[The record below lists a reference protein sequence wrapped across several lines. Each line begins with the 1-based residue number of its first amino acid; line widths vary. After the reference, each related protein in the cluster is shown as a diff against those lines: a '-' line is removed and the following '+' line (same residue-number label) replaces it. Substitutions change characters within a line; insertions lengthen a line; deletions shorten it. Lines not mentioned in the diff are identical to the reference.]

1 MIYPEAHIWP
11 FYTKIRPF
19 KDTSFRYP
27 VQQKL
32 PVFSLTNTYQRK
44 GKKKRPQMVTYIDG
58 PFYPDQ
64 SLPVKEQ
71 KTLLRDQVYHTMVER
86 AENSNM
92 EMIQYIKQ

>member
-1 MIYPEAHIWP
+1 
-11 FYTKIRPF
+11 
-19 KDTSFRYP
+19 
-27 VQQKL
+27 
-32 PVFSLTNTYQRK
+32 
-44 GKKKRPQMVTYIDG
+44 MVTYIDG

-71 KTLLRDQVYHTMVER
+71 KKLLRDQVYHTMVER